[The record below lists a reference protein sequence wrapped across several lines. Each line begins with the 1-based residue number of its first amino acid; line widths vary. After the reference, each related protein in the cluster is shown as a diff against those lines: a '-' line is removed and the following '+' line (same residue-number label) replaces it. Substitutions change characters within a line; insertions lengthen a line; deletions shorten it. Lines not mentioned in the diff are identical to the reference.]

1 MIKAFDLLNIW
12 KNKPYQKSNYENIH
26 IHYGDQKYI
35 RMKPKTQITLS
46 DGLMQII
53 LKQPKDWKKQ
63 NIEIQG
69 EVTLCNDTHNVIYYT
84 LKGSLISNDDREC
97 KLHVK
102 NGIPQDNEQ
111 WLN

>member
-1 MIKAFDLLNIW
+1 MIKPIELLNIW
-12 KNKPYQKSNYENIH
+12 KKKPYQKSNYENIH
-26 IHYGDQKYI
+26 IYYGDQKYV
-35 RMKPKTQITLS
+35 RMKPKTRITLS
-46 DGLMQII
+46 DGLMQ
-53 LKQPKDWKKQ
+53 
-63 NIEIQG
+63 IEIQG

-84 LKGSLISNDDREC
+84 LKESLISSDDKEC